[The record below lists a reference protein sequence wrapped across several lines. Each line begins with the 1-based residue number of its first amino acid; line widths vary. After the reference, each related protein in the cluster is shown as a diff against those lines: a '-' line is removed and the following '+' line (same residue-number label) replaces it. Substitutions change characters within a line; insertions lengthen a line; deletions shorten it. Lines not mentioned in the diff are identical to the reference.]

1 MTTHARTERLLL
13 RNWSMTDVD
22 AYAGIVADPEVMR
35 YIGDGKP
42 RGRGHAEAFV
52 RTMMRHQEERG
63 WMRFAIEH
71 AASGHLIGFSGFD
84 EKDGRLD
91 FGWRLGREFWGG
103 GYGFE
108 ACSAALWVGRT
119 SFGLTG
125 MTAQSYPENAGSV
138 RIMQKMGMSELAQKQ
153 ENGRTLVVY
162 GFPEDFPRG
171 FDA

>member
-63 WMRFAIEH
+63 WMLLPLSMPPVVISS
-71 AASGHLIGFSGFD
+71 ASRGSMRRTGAWIL
-84 EKDGRLD
+84 DGV
-91 FGWRLGREFWGG
+91 
-103 GYGFE
+103 
-108 ACSAALWVGRT
+108 S
-119 SFGLTG
+119 
-125 MTAQSYPENAGSV
+125 AGSSGV
-138 RIMQKMGMSELAQKQ
+138 EAMDSR
-153 ENGRTLVVY
+153 LVLPLC
-162 GFPEDFPRG
+162 GWGERHSG
-171 FDA
+171 